1 MRYWVLGCGRIGIS
15 AVYYLIINEP
25 NASIVVT
32 DSSVAVLRSAPDKL
46 IRSGVSR
53 ETIESRVTFLPLDGT
68 TGLSEKLEAGD
79 VILSCLPY
87 SLNFGAAQTAVN
99 CGCHYADLGGN
110 IDVTSEVL
118 SLHPLAKERGVTLIP
133 DCGLAPGLVGILAM
147 DGIPLFDE
155 VDSVKLRVGGLP
167 QTPEGPFK
175 YSLVFSSEGLVNEYV
190 EPALAL
196 RNYEIRQLPPMSELE
211 DIPFSPPWGHLEA
224 FTTSGG
230 TSTLP
235 KTLRGKVRNLDY
247 KTVRYPG
254 HCEKVRTL
262 LDCGLADQTIWNVP
276 SGSVRPREILEEIF
290 RRTCPADQPDVVL
303 LRVELKGMFQHQER
317 RVIYEMIDMFD
328 RSTGFSAMQR
338 TTGFPL
344 AIIGAMIGNQ
354 IITERGALHQEL
366 VVPAEPLLIQLAKMG
381 VKITRSVHPSLDD
394 EPSVYQREV

>member
-1 MRYWVLGCGRIGIS
+1 MKYWVLGCGRIGIA
-15 AVYYLIINEP
+15 AVYYLILNEP
-25 NASIVVT
+25 NIPIMVT
-32 DSSVAVLRSAPDKL
+32 DSSVAALRAAPDKL
-46 IRSGVSR
+46 TRSGIRR
-53 ETIESRVTFLPLDGT
+53 EIIDSRVTFLPIHGT

-87 SLNFGAAQTAVN
+87 SLNFSVAQTAVN

-110 IDVTSEVL
+110 IDVTFEVL
-118 SLHPLAKERGVTLIP
+118 SLHSIAKERGVTLIP

-147 DGIPLFDE
+147 DGVPLFDQ
-155 VDSVKLRVGGLP
+155 VDTIKLRVGGLP

-196 RNYEIRQLPPMSELE
+196 RNGEIRQLPPMSELE

-235 KTLRGKVRNLDY
+235 KTLQGKVRNLDY

-262 LDCGLADQTIWNVP
+262 LDCGLADQTTWQVP
-276 SGSVRPREILEEIF
+276 SGTVRPREILEEIF

-303 LRVELKGMFQHQER
+303 LRVELRGTFQQRER
-317 RVIYEMIDMFD
+317 IVTYEMIDMFD

-344 AIIGAMIGNQ
+344 AIIGTLIGNQ
-354 IITERGALHQEL
+354 KITERGALHQEL
-366 VVPAEPLLIQLAKMG
+366 VVPAEPLLVNLAKMG
-381 VKITRSVHPSLDD
+381 VKITRSVHPSIEEELT
-394 EPSVYQREV
+394 VYQREV